1 MTLPWHLTLKA
12 DNALAMESVE
22 EVKRL
27 RVTHTHLT
35 ERDRFIDSFSI
46 L

>member
-1 MTLPWHLTLKA
+1 MTLPWHLTMKA
-12 DNALAMESVE
+12 DNVLAMEPVE
-22 EVKRL
+22 EVKHL

-35 ERDRFIDSFSI
+35 ERDRFIDSLSI